1 MRGAG
6 DSAPGA
12 RGAVV
17 ERDQRAVK
25 RVITFPSHWGGHTCG
40 QCSACDG
47 DGGEVRPRPM
57 MIMTG
62 PLSFFRPSIR
72 EYVDGATGG

>member
-25 RVITFPSHWGGHTCG
+25 RVITFPSHWGTTLV
-40 QCSACDG
+40 ACDG